1 MGRGDR
7 PGAVKLLAVAL
18 LVLAASAAGRR
29 APRAFRFEPDA
40 VSELRRMWT
49 ASIAAKAERVACLAG
64 EIRSD
69 TMRVT
74 RILPLS
80 GDADSLGVSA
90 RASLESCAPPVWQGT
105 VHTHVALRDGR
116 RPYSALSGADRGVN
130 RIWWRRWR
138 TDGVFCVVFSSRDAY
153 CELDGPSG
161 VTIFPRAI
169 Y

>member
-1 MGRGDR
+1 MGRGDG
-7 PGAVKLLAVAL
+7 PGPVRLAAVAL
-18 LVLAASAAGRR
+18 LVLAALAAGRG

-40 VSELRRMWT
+40 STELRGLWS
-49 ASIAAKAERVACLAG
+49 ASLAAKAERVACLAG

-74 RILPLS
+74 RILPLP
-80 GDADSLGVSA
+80 GYADSLGASA
-90 RASLESCAPPVWQGT
+90 RSSLEMCAPPVWQGT

-116 RPYSALSGADRGVN
+116 RPYSVLSGADRGVN
-130 RIWWRRWR
+130 TMWWRRWEA
-138 TDGVFCVVFSSRDAY
+138 DGVFCVVFSSHDAY